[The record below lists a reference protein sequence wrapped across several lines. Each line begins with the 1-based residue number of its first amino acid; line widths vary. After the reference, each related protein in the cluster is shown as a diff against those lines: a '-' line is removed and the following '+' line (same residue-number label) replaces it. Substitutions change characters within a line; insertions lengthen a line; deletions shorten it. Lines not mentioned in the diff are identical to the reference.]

1 MNLYRIIN
9 LETFL
14 DIIVNKRERY
24 VRPST
29 WEDTFEGYLFSK
41 LKNPAEKKRIVEH
54 WYYEVCLKKCQNVI
68 INMMHLDSSKYVYGQ
83 CWSELSESDALWRI
97 YSYGKHSIQI
107 QTSEEDLEKLLTERN
122 IKGTIR
128 KIEYDITS
136 EKDLLEKQ
144 LSQSAQEGYAYT
156 SFLHKRK
163 AFEHEKEHRVLI
175 SDTKYRDITKFKTYS
190 IRENFVQDIK
200 GKEKELDDDSIVD
213 LIIKNIDEFKAQDE
227 VPDNFYIE
235 NINLEQ
241 YIRKITINPLAEE
254 WYVKLI
260 QDVCSAYKLPLC
272 EKSNLYKGI

>member
-1 MNLYRIIN
+1 MKLYRIIS

-24 VRPST
+24 VRPAT

-41 LKNPAEKKRIVEH
+41 LKNSADRKRIVEY
-54 WYYEVCLKKCQNVI
+54 WYHEVCSNNCQNVI
-68 INMMHLDSSKYVYGQ
+68 INMMHLDGSKYVYGQ

-97 YSYGKHSIQI
+97 YSYGNHSIQI

-144 LSQSAQEGYAYT
+144 LLQSAQEGYAYT
-156 SFLHKRK
+156 PFLHKRK

-175 SDTKYRDITKFKTYS
+175 YDTKCEGVSKFKTYAANS
-190 IRENFVQDIK
+190 NFAQNIK
-200 GKEKELDDDSIVD
+200 GKNLDDDSIVD
-213 LIIKNIDEFKAQDE
+213 LIIKNIDEFKSQDE
-227 VPDNFYIE
+227 VPGNFYIE
-235 NINLEQ
+235 NINLDQ

-260 QDVCSAYKLPLC
+260 QDICSDYKLPLC